1 MLAST
6 AAASS
11 LALIPYVMPQFPSP
25 VLGAQALSSASVAP
39 HWENSHTQTST
50 RTRAH
55 AHTPFSSVSPS
66 LPNHAAYNPETSG
79 YRSSGRHTYCNT
91 ALSGT

>member
-39 HWENSHTQTST
+39 HWENSHTHTNKHVPPCT
-50 RTRAH
+50 RT
-55 AHTPFSSVSPS
+55 FFLFLS
-66 LPNHAAYNPETSG
+66 LAPQS
-79 YRSSGRHTYCNT
+79 RS
-91 ALSGT
+91 LQP